1 MDKIDIHQNKK
12 NGNIIVKKK
21 LNYDRIKEI
30 VKKSKK
36 SNHRLEEGNLKI
48 IKLLLSHFHHKLKRT
63 AQIMFDF

>member
-21 LNYDRIKEI
+21 LNYHRIKEI

-48 IKLLLSHFHHKLKRT
+48 IKLLLSQFHHKLKRT
-63 AQIMFDF
+63 AQTILDF